1 MRIHRMGRIVTFL
14 AVALAVLAVATG
26 ASAASNTLRIDPAST
41 SVAEGGNF
49 TIKVIQNAS
58 VATSGVSATITFDR
72 TKVQVTTLTRGAPW
86 ASAPLFVAG
95 DAAAIAAANKSGKLK
110 NVSAAFFP
118 PGSVPAGDAEFI
130 TIEFKAVGCGQ
141 VKLGLPVGAV
151 DGGML
156 DGRTNTFGS
165 ALKVTA
171 TGATV
176 TLCSAGGSASPSLAP
191 GETPAAQAS
200 GDVLGA
206 TSSADPMASGSPD
219 PLASG
224 SLESGSPDPAAETP
238 PPAAGGYTPSAAPSP
253 DPAAAGSTEQGRQDA
268 WLTFAMA
275 ALAVAAAGLAA
286 LIALIV
292 LAALI
297 TAVVGPILLVRYLR
311 RNGQGTP
318 PEPATTPEE
327 AATDGAGPAG
337 GETPTADDASTAD
350 GPAEAGVST
359 TDAGAPTTGEPDQ
372 GSPSPEQAAE
382 R

>member
-1 MRIHRMGRIVTFL
+1 VRIHRMGRIVTFL

-191 GETPAAQAS
+191 G
-200 GDVLGA
+200 
-206 TSSADPMASGSPD
+206 
-219 PLASG
+219 G

-297 TAVVGPILLVRYLR
+297 TAVVGPILLIRYLR

-318 PEPATTPEE
+318 LEPSTTPEE
-327 AATDGAGPAG
+327 AVTDGAGPVG
-337 GETPTADDASTAD
+337 GETPTADDASTAE
-350 GPAEAGVST
+350 GSAEAGVST
-359 TDAGAPTTGEPDQ
+359 TDAVAPATGEPDQ

>member
-1 MRIHRMGRIVTFL
+1 VRIHRMGRIVTFL

-200 GDVLGA
+200 GDGLGA
-206 TSSADPMASGSPD
+206 TASADPMA
-219 PLASG
+219 
-224 SLESGSPDPAAETP
+224 SGSPDPAAETP

-297 TAVVGPILLVRYLR
+297 TAVVGPILLIRYLR

-318 PEPATTPEE
+318 LEPSTTPEE
-327 AATDGAGPAG
+327 AVTDGAGPVG
-337 GETPTADDASTAD
+337 GETPTADDASTAE
-350 GPAEAGVST
+350 GSAEAGVST
-359 TDAGAPTTGEPDQ
+359 TDAVAPATGEPDQ